1 MSQQTTNASTD
12 ATRSSLLEVQGLRTH
27 YDTIEGSVEA
37 VNGIDFEVNEGET
50 LCLVGE
56 SGCGKSTVALSLL
69 DLVPSPGEV
78 VEGEVR
84 FDGTDLLDLSQSEIR
99 AYRGDRIAITYQ
111 DALTSL
117 NPVLKNGAQIDEPQ
131 LAHEDLSDEEARQR
145 TIETLERLHIQD
157 PEGFADNY
165 PHEASG
171 GMRQRGLLSIGLVM
185 QPELLIAD
193 EPTSAL
199 DVTTQ
204 ARVLELMK
212 ELQTEF
218 DMSMILITHNLGVVA
233 EMADRVAIMYA
244 GDIVEVGDVHTIFND
259 PAHPYTKHLLEA
271 IPDPHQDGPLQDIPG
286 SVPNLS
292 DPPTGCRFHPRCPYA
307 TDECI
312 EEHPAEKTVGSDH
325 TVACYHWES
334 VTEGADGEQ

>member
-1 MSQQTTNASTD
+1 MD
-12 ATRSSLLEVQGLRTH
+12 AAAEPLLQVRGLRTH
-27 YDTIEGSVEA
+27 YDTLDGTVEA
-37 VNGIDFEVNEGET
+37 VNGIDFDVNEGET

-78 VEGEVR
+78 VDGDVD
-84 FDGTDLLDLSQSEIR
+84 FDGDNLLELSRSALR
-99 AYRGDRIAITYQ
+99 DVRGDRIAITYQ

-117 NPVLKNGAQIDEPQ
+117 NPVLKNGKQIDEPQ
-131 LAHEDLSDEEARQR
+131 LAHHDLSVEEARER
-145 TIETLERLHIQD
+145 SIETLEDLYIQN
-157 PEGFADNY
+157 PEGFADSY

-204 ARVLELMK
+204 ARVLEVMK
-212 ELQTEF
+212 ELQDEYN
-218 DMSMILITHNLGVVA
+218 MSMILITHNLGVVA

-259 PAHPYTKHLLEA
+259 PAHPYTKLLLEA
-271 IPDPHQDGPLQDIPG
+271 IPDPHQKEALQDISG
-286 SVPNLS
+286 SVPGLS
-292 DPPTGCRFHPRCPYA
+292 EPPSGCRFHPRCPYA
-307 TDECI
+307 TEECTMDHPP
-312 EEHPAEKTVGSDH
+312 EETLEDDH

-334 VTEGADGEQ
+334 VRENQ

>member
-1 MSQQTTNASTD
+1 MSEHTTKLGTD
-12 ATRSSLLEVQGLRTH
+12 AAAKPVLQVRGLRTH
-27 YDTIEGSVEA
+27 YDTINGTVKA
-37 VNGIDFEVNEGET
+37 VNGIDFDVNEGET

-78 VEGEVR
+78 VDGKVH
-84 FDGTDLLDLSQSEIR
+84 FDDDDLLDLPHNALRDI
-99 AYRGDRIAITYQ
+99 RGDRIAITYQ

-117 NPVLKNGAQIDEPQ
+117 NPVLKNGKQIDEPQ
-131 LAHEDLSDEEARQR
+131 LSHHDISKQEARR
-145 TIETLERLHIQD
+145 RSIETLKDLHIQD
-157 PEGFADNY
+157 PEGFVDSY

-212 ELQTEF
+212 DLQDEYN
-218 DMSMILITHNLGVVA
+218 MSMILITHNLGVVA

-244 GDIVEVGDVHTIFND
+244 GNIVEIGDVHTIFNN
-259 PAHPYTKHLLEA
+259 PAHPYTKLLLEA
-271 IPDPHQDGPLQDIPG
+271 IPDPHQEEALQDIEG

-292 DPPTGCRFHPRCPYA
+292 DPPSGCRFHPRCPYA
-307 TDECI
+307 TAECTMEQPP
-312 EEHPAEKTVGSDH
+312 EETLEDDH
-325 TVACYHWES
+325 MVVCYHSES
-334 VTEGADGEQ
+334 VREDNDVEE

>member
-1 MSQQTTNASTD
+1 MD
-12 ATRSSLLEVQGLRTH
+12 APCESLLEVRGLRTH
-27 YDTIEGSVEA
+27 YDTIDGTVEA
-37 VNGIDFEVNEGET
+37 VNGIDFDVNQGET

-56 SGCGKSTVALSLL
+56 SGCGKSTVALSLM

-78 VEGEVR
+78 VDGEVW
-84 FDGTDLLDLSQSEIR
+84 FDGTNLLELPESALRS
-99 AYRGDRIAITYQ
+99 YRGDRIAITYQ

-131 LAHEDLSDEEARQR
+131 LAHDDLSEAEARER
-145 TIETLERLHIQD
+145 TIETLERLHIQN
-157 PEGFADNY
+157 PEGFVESY

-185 QPELLIAD
+185 QPELLVAD

-212 ELQTEF
+212 ELQDEF
-218 DMSMILITHNLGVVA
+218 DMSMVLITHNLGVVA

-244 GDIVEVGDVHTIFND
+244 GDIVEVGDVHTIFNE

-271 IPDPHQDGPLQDIPG
+271 IPDPHQDGPLQDISG

-292 DPPTGCRFHPRCPYA
+292 DPPAGCRFHPRCPYA
-307 TDECI
+307 TAECQQEQPP
-312 EEHPAEKTVGSDH
+312 EESAGPDH

-334 VTEGADGEQ
+334 VQEGNHVEE

>member
-1 MSQQTTNASTD
+1 
-12 ATRSSLLEVQGLRTH
+12 VQDLRTH
-27 YDTIEGSVEA
+27 YDTIEDSVEA
-37 VNGIDFEVNEGET
+37 VNGIDFEVDEGEI

-69 DLVPSPGEV
+69 NLVPSPGEV
-78 VEGEVR
+78 IDGEVR
-84 FDGTDLLDLSQSEIR
+84 FDGTDLLNLSQSEIR
-99 AYRGDRIAITYQ
+99 EYRGDRIAITYQ

-117 NPVLKNGAQIDEPQ
+117 NPVLKNGVQIDEPQ
-131 LAHEDLSDEEARQR
+131 LAHDDLSDEEVRER
-145 TIETLERLHIQD
+145 TLETLEQLSIQD

-204 ARVLELMK
+204 AGVLELMK

-244 GDIVEVGDVHTIFND
+244 GDIVEVGDVHAIFNE

-271 IPDPHQDGPLQDIPG
+271 IPDPHQEGPLQDIPG

-292 DPPTGCRFHPRCPYA
+292 DPPTGCRFHTRCPHA
-307 TDECI
+307 TKECKQDQ
-312 EEHPAEKTVGSDH
+312 PAEETVGSDH

-334 VTEGADGEQ
+334 IKEGTNVKK